1 MAIYKKEATQEEMKR
16 EAVLRMN
23 LLKLDATTI
32 RSFQSEGMVSLSEQI
47 GQQVILLAADEEANE
62 KIRRFE
68 KEYEALVYHVLRSQN
83 PMVGDCWSLLFVSPE
98 SSGWKNE
105 REYIE
110 SSKLV
115 YAYSESELEEGVSE
129 IMAEPREGGLVRL
142 A

>member
-1 MAIYKKEATQEEMKR
+1 MAIYKKEATREEMKR

-32 RSFQSEGMVSLSEQI
+32 RSFQSEDMVSLSEQI

-68 KEYEALVYHVLRSQN
+68 KEYKSLVYHVLRSQN
-83 PMVGDCWSLLFVSPE
+83 PMAGDCWSLLFVSPE
-98 SSGWKNE
+98 SSDWENE

-129 IMAEPREGGLVRL
+129 IMAEPRDGGLVRL

>member
-1 MAIYKKEATQEEMKR
+1 MAIYKKEATREEMKR

-47 GQQVILLAADEEANE
+47 GQQIILLAADEEANE

-68 KEYEALVYHVLRSQN
+68 KEYEALVYHVLRAPN

-98 SSGWKNE
+98 SSDWENE

-129 IMAEPREGGLVRL
+129 IMAEPRDGGLVRL